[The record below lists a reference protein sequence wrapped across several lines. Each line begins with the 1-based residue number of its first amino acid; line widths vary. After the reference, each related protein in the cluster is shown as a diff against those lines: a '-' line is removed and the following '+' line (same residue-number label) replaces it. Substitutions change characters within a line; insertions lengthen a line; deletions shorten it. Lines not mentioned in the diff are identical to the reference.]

1 MKTFQ
6 LTDVEVDEI
15 SLVDRAANADCK
27 VILFKRDTPVV
38 DRARAALIA
47 VQGAIARRTLP
58 VVPTTVAACDAAIK
72 ALADGIPLVGETQR
86 YCAALAT
93 PQGKELYAVRSELA
107 RQQVNPA
114 HASRKNL

>member
-27 VILFKRDTPVV
+27 VILFKRDTPV
-38 DRARAALIA
+38 DRAKAALIA

-86 YCAALAT
+86 YCAALTT

-107 RQQVNPA
+107 RSQVNPA
-114 HASRKNL
+114 YASRKNL